1 MNFGPLKMN
10 LISFISSSQKCLK
23 KWNCYYVSVQAYNS
37 VIYVTSRIILPHYKK
52 VSYLI
57 LLRRVFSI
65 FYHHSL
71 FYCSIKLSFYSTKA
85 HLRENYCPFLRSNK
99 LCNILWIDST
109 LQIKHLRENKLLVEE
124 CRLPAVSPVV
134 AIWDKMEQKGLLLNR
149 QFFPFKK
156 KRNYNNTFVWNNSSS
171 SLTILLYS

>member
-1 MNFGPLKMN
+1 MT
-10 LISFISSSQKCLK
+10 C
-23 KWNCYYVSVQAYNS
+23 
-37 VIYVTSRIILPHYKK
+37 RIILPHYKR

-71 FYCSIKLSFYSTKA
+71 FYCSRKLSFCSRKA
-85 HLRENYCPFLRSNK
+85 HLRKDESPFLRSNK

-109 LQIKHLRENKLLVEE
+109 LQIKHLKENKLFVEE

-134 AIWDKMEQKGLLLNR
+134 AFETKMEQKGLLLNK
-149 QFFPFKK
+149 QFILLQNRKK
-156 KRNYNNTFVWNNSSS
+156 YNSFFVWTNSSS
-171 SLTILLYS
+171 FSNNLLYSRR

>member
-1 MNFGPLKMN
+1 MT
-10 LISFISSSQKCLK
+10 C
-23 KWNCYYVSVQAYNS
+23 
-37 VIYVTSRIILPHYKK
+37 RIILPHYKR

-71 FYCSIKLSFYSTKA
+71 FYCSRKLSFCSRKA
-85 HLRENYCPFLRSNK
+85 HLRKDESPFLRSNK

-109 LQIKHLRENKLLVEE
+109 LQIKHLKENKLFVEE

-134 AIWDKMEQKGLLLNR
+134 AFETKMEQRGCCWISSLFCCKID
-149 QFFPFKK
+149 
-156 KRNYNNTFVWNNSSS
+156 KRNIIPFRVNQFEIVFNKSFVFKE
-171 SLTILLYS
+171 IIIV

>member
-1 MNFGPLKMN
+1 M
-10 LISFISSSQKCLK
+10 
-23 KWNCYYVSVQAYNS
+23 
-37 VIYVTSRIILPHYKK
+37 TSRIILPHYKR

-71 FYCSIKLSFYSTKA
+71 FYCSRKLSFCSRKA
-85 HLRENYCPFLRSNK
+85 HLRKDESPFLRSNK

-109 LQIKHLRENKLLVEE
+109 LQIKHLKENKLFVEE

-134 AIWDKMEQKGLLLNR
+134 AFETKMEQKGLLLNK
-149 QFFPFKK
+149 QFILLQNRKK
-156 KRNYNNTFVWNNSSS
+156 YNSFFVWTNSSS
-171 SLTILLYS
+171 FSNNLLYSRRW